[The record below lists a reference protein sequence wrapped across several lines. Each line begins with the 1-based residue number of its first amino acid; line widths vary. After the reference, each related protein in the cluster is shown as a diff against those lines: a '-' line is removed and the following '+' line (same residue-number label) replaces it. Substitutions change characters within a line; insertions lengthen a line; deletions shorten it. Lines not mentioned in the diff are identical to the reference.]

1 MERLTKYIL
10 LTLIVGVLQ
19 IQVGYAQQQLFTIK
33 NSAEVKV
40 SGTSTIHDWDMV
52 TEGPLQGQASINLL
66 SGKLEGIQSLTIKVP
81 VKSLKSGKSSMD
93 KNAYEALKAEQFQ
106 SVDFQ
111 LISLDEIQ
119 SNYLMATGKLSI
131 AGVSQTVKMKVNYQV
146 NGNSVLFSGILP
158 ITFTQFK
165 LSPPTAVFNTI
176 KTGNDLQISYK
187 AIYEQK
193 N

>member
-19 IQVGYAQQQLFTIK
+19 IQVGYAQQQLFIIK

-81 VKSLKSGKSSMD
+81 VKCLKSGKSSMD

-106 SVDFQ
+106 SIDFQ

-146 NGNSVLFSGILP
+146 NGNSVLFSGNLP
-158 ITFTQFK
+158 ITFSQFK

>member
-1 MERLTKYIL
+1 MERLSKYIL

-19 IQVGYAQQQLFTIK
+19 IQAGLAQQQLFTIK